1 MAREQAVEGLI
12 AAALTPDT
20 PSSTPLTPSERVLT
34 LSLSERALAIE
45 AQNLRMNAF
54 VGRLFT
60 LLKEH
65 GVEAVLVKG
74 QGIGQ
79 CYHRPLWRGSGDV
92 DLFLSASQY
101 AAAKALLV
109 PLAARVEPEDAGRL
123 HLGLWLASDPAFEVE
138 LHGTLRSG
146 LGRRVDKV
154 LDFVQASAFA
164 AKRFRTWSCEGVS
177 VPLLAPDDDV
187 FFVFVHILQHF
198 FRGGI
203 GLRQVCDWCRL
214 LYTFA
219 GQLDVALLSRRLRAA
234 GLLPLWQAFG
244 AIAVTY
250 LGMPEEAMPLA
261 TGCAGSCGSFAGR
274 RPERI
279 LAYIME
285 VGNFG
290 RNRSSAPSQ
299 YPYLIRKVVSFF
311 RQSRDLLRL
320 GLIFPGFAFRVWAQ
334 MLFAGVARVFRDLIN
349 FFGPSSR

>member
-1 MAREQAVEGLI
+1 M
-12 AAALTPDT
+12 
-20 PSSTPLTPSERVLT
+20 
-34 LSLSERALAIE
+34 
-45 AQNLRMNAF
+45 
-54 VGRLFT
+54 
-60 LLKEH
+60 
-65 GVEAVLVKG
+65 EAVLVKG

-219 GQLDVALLSRRLRAA
+219 GQLDVALLSQRLRAA
-234 GLLPLWQAFG
+234 GLLPLWRAFG
-244 AIAVTY
+244 AMAVSY
-250 LGMPEEAMPLA
+250 LGMPAEAMPLVGSD
-261 TGCAGSCGSFAGR
+261 GCSGSVGSSSGFFAGR

-279 LAYIME
+279 LAYILE

-290 RNRSSAPSQ
+290 WNRSSAPLQ
-299 YPYLIRKVVSFF
+299 YPYLVRKVVSFF

-320 GLIFPGFAFRVWAQ
+320 GAIFPGFAFRVWVQ
-334 MLFAGVARVFRDLIN
+334 MLFAGVARVFRDLIDS
-349 FFGPSSR
+349 FGPSSS